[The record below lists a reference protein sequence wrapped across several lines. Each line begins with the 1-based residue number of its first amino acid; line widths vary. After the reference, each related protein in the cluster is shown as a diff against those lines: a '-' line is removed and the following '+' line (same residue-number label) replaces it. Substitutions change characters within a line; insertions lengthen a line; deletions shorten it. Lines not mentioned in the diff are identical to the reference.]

1 MYVVKELGGVRLI
14 TASVKPLPVSH
25 NKDDQDY
32 LYRQLEIEMQRLGH
46 LVPFREEL
54 NWDKEITTMELGNV
68 ETLEKLKK
76 AAAKNDGVFLFYAK
90 LTKGT
95 VYQHII
101 LHPNTEGFYL
111 PFRFEEPFQI
121 TVKNKKYW
129 IGSSIRLAEELAWLE
144 ITMKNLED
152 DSVVEYWKYLS
163 ELCQSSVQNMSPIL
177 LQKN

>member
-1 MYVVKELGGVRLI
+1 MI

-54 NWDKEITTMELGNV
+54 NWDKEIMTMELGNV
-68 ETLEKLKK
+68 ATLEKLKK

-111 PFRFEEPFQI
+111 PFRFEEPIQI

-129 IGSSIRLAEELAWLE
+129 IGSSVRLAEELAWLE
-144 ITMKNLED
+144 ITMKNTED
-152 DSVVEYWKYLS
+152 EEVVAYWKYLTD
-163 ELCQSSVQNMSPIL
+163 LCRSSIENMSPIL
-177 LQKN
+177 LQRN